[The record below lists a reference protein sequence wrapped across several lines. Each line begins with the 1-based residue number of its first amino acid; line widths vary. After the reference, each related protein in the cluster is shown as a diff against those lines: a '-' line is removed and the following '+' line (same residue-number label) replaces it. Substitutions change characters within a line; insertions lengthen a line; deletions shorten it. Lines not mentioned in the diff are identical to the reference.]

1 MDSQKEKMIGR
12 IRNCIN
18 LAKGTNSE
26 GESLNAMKIARKLM
40 ALHSIDMSE
49 VEQDDPNNMGKIEIS
64 VGNRIWKR
72 WLAGALSQFLGLYGV
87 YNKSDKSLMIF
98 GDKTILEPF
107 EWCWGLATDEIDRAV
122 LEVNRQFKEN
132 YRKQMVLGIQSELV
146 TVQATESNEITA
158 LVVQAGDRAKE
169 FALSQINVSVGK
181 SRKTT
186 VYRDQQAYSQGQKI
200 GSRLRNNDKLLGEE

>member
-12 IRNCIN
+12 IRNCIA

-49 VEQDDPNNMGKIEIS
+49 VEQGDPNNMGKIEVA

-107 EWCWGLATDEIDRAV
+107 QWCWGLATQEIDRAV
-122 LEVNRQFKEN
+122 ASVNRNAKDN

-146 TVQATESNEITA
+146 TVQSTENESITA

-169 FALSQINVSVGK
+169 FALSQISVSQTNN
-181 SRKTT
+181 RKIT
-186 VYRDQQAYSQGQKI
+186 VYRDKQAYSQGQKI
-200 GSRLRNNDKLLGEE
+200 GSRLRNNDKLLGE

>member
-1 MDSQKEKMIGR
+1 MSNSQKEKMIGR
-12 IRNCIN
+12 IRNCIA
-18 LAKGTNSE
+18 LAKSTNSE

-49 VEQDDPNNMGKIEIS
+49 VDQADPSNMGKIEIA

-87 YNKSDKSLMIF
+87 YNKPGKSLMIF
-98 GDKTILEPF
+98 GDKSILEPF

-122 LEVNRQFKEN
+122 ASVNRRSKDN
-132 YRKQMVLGIQSELV
+132 YRKQMVLGIKSELV
-146 TVQATESNEITA
+146 TVQATESDSITA
-158 LVVQAGDRAKE
+158 LVVQAGDRAKD
-169 FALSQINVSVGK
+169 FALSQISVSQTK

-200 GSRLRNNDKLLGEE
+200 GSRLRNNDKLLGE

>member
-1 MDSQKEKMIGR
+1 MDSQKEKILGR

-18 LAKGTNSE
+18 LAQSTSSQ
-26 GESLNAMKIARKLM
+26 GESLNAMNMARKLM
-40 ALHSIDMSE
+40 VLHAIDMSE
-49 VEQDDPNNMGKIEIS
+49 VEQDDPSNMGKIEIA

-87 YNKSDKSLMIF
+87 YNKSNGSLMIF
-98 GDKTILEPF
+98 GDKTILDPF

-122 LEVNRQFKEN
+122 QMVRGSKDN
-132 YRKQMVLGIQSELV
+132 YRKQMVLGIKSQLS

-186 VYRDQQAYSQGQKI
+186 VYRDQQAYSQGQEI
-200 GSRLRNNDKLLGEE
+200 GSRLRNKDNLLGGE

>member
-1 MDSQKEKMIGR
+1 MSNGQKEKMIGR
-12 IRNCIN
+12 IRNCIA
-18 LAKGTNSE
+18 LAKSTNSE

-49 VEQDDPNNMGKIEIS
+49 VDQADPSNMGKIEIA

-87 YNKSDKSLMIF
+87 YNKPGKSLMIF
-98 GDKTILEPF
+98 GDKSILEPF

-122 LEVNRQFKEN
+122 ASVNRRSKDN
-132 YRKQMVLGIQSELV
+132 YRKQMVLGIKSELV
-146 TVQATESNEITA
+146 TVQATESESITA

-169 FALSQINVSVGK
+169 FALSQISVSQTK

-200 GSRLRNNDKLLGEE
+200 GSRLRNNDKLLGE